1 MEQQA
6 NQPQPDNISSNDTAS
21 TKESST
27 LDSSAK
33 PSQAESSPE
42 SNKSKTFDTSFL
54 DSAKDKFANES
65 ARYITAALL
74 IAGIGILLVWNNAIV
89 IWAVLGV
96 AFILGFRESLT
107 LYKIDTNLWLYA
119 LALGVWVLA
128 FFSARPVEAAFI
140 ACVILASVV
149 AYKQNLSPKS
159 ILPFL
164 YPTLPFLALYSVYV
178 DFGVLRVVWLILIVA
193 LCDMGAYFG
202 GRIFGKTPFSPTSP
216 KKTLEGVIIGLAVA
230 IVVGSIAGILML
242 NTHFL
247 LAIILSLFVA
257 VCGVFGD
264 LYESYLKRRAEVKDS
279 GSILP
284 GHGGILDRFDAVL
297 FGAVGMHFFLMF
309 FDEFAC
315 TRCSI
320 LGASLL

>member
-6 NQPQPDNISSNDTAS
+6 NQPQPDNISSNDTAN
-21 TKESST
+21 TEESST
-27 LDSSAK
+27 LDSTK
-33 PSQAESSPE
+33 AESLE
-42 SNKSKTFDTSFL
+42 SNRFNTSFL

-74 IAGIGILLVWNNAIV
+74 VAGIGILLVWNNAIV

-119 LALGVWVLA
+119 LALGAWILA
-128 FFSARPVEAAFI
+128 FFSARPVEAALI

-193 LCDMGAYFG
+193 LCDIGAYFG

-247 LAIILSLFVA
+247 LAIVLSLFVA

>member
-6 NQPQPDNISSNDTAS
+6 NQPQPDNISSNDTAN
-21 TKESST
+21 TEESST
-27 LDSSAK
+27 LDSTK
-33 PSQAESSPE
+33 AESLE
-42 SNKSKTFDTSFL
+42 SNRFNTSFL

-89 IWAVLGV
+89 IWAVLGA

-119 LALGVWVLA
+119 LALGAWILA
-128 FFSARPVEAAFI
+128 FFSARPVEAALI

-193 LCDMGAYFG
+193 LCDIGAYFG

-247 LAIILSLFVA
+247 LAIVLSLFVA

>member
-96 AFILGFRESLT
+96 AFMLGFRESLT

>member
-6 NQPQPDNISSNDTAS
+6 NQPQLDNIFSNDTTS
-21 TKESST
+21 TEESST
-27 LDSSAK
+27 LDSTK
-33 PSQAESSPE
+33 AESPE
-42 SNKSKTFDTSFL
+42 SSRFNTSFL

-74 IAGIGILLVWNNAIV
+74 IAGIGVLLVWNNALV
-89 IWAVLGV
+89 IWAVLGA

-107 LYKIDTNLWLYA
+107 LYRIDTNLWLYA
-119 LALGVWVLA
+119 LALGVWILA

-140 ACVILASVV
+140 ACVILASAV

-193 LCDMGAYFG
+193 LCDIGAYFG

-230 IVVGSIAGILML
+230 VVIGSVAGILML

-247 LAIILSLFVA
+247 FAIVLSLFVA

>member
-74 IAGIGILLVWNNAIV
+74 IAGIGILLVWNNAIAV
-89 IWAVLGV
+89 WAVLGV
-96 AFILGFRESLT
+96 AFMLGFRESLS
-107 LYKIDTNLWLYA
+107 LYKLEENLWLYV
-119 LALGVWVLA
+119 LAAGVWILA

-193 LCDMGAYFG
+193 LYDMGAYFG

-230 IVVGSIAGILML
+230 VVVGSVAGILML

>member
-1 MEQQA
+1 M
-6 NQPQPDNISSNDTAS
+6 
-21 TKESST
+21 
-27 LDSSAK
+27 
-33 PSQAESSPE
+33 
-42 SNKSKTFDTSFL
+42 
-54 DSAKDKFANES
+54 
-65 ARYITAALL
+65 
-74 IAGIGILLVWNNAIV
+74 WNNAIV